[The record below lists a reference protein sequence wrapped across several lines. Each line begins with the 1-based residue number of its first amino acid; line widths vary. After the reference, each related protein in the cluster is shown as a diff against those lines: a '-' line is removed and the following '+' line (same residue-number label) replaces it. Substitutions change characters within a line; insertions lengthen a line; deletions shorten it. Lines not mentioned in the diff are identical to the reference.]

1 MTTGQ
6 TIIMVIGLV
15 LLAAIV
21 VAVFVASLFG
31 KDTECFERYRI
42 ARPKYYRNLKG
53 VCRFNGPLT
62 AIMSVGGIIAA
73 PFVAFD
79 RDGGVL
85 PAAAV
90 LVGSAMFLWLSVRW
104 FFWSLK
110 P

>member
-6 TIIMVIGLV
+6 MIIMVIVIV
-15 LLAAIV
+15 LLAAVV

-31 KDTECFERYRI
+31 RDTECFERYRT
-42 ARPKYYRNLKG
+42 ANPKYYRNLKG
-53 VCRFNGPLT
+53 VCRFNGPPT

-79 RDGGVL
+79 PDGGILRALAMLIVF
-85 PAAAV
+85 
-90 LVGSAMFLWLSVRW
+90 AMFLWLSVRW
-104 FFWSLK
+104 FLWSRE

>member
-6 TIIMVIGLV
+6 MIIMVIGLV
-15 LLAAIV
+15 ILAAVV

-31 KDTECFERYRI
+31 RDTECFERYRT
-42 ARPKYYRNLKG
+42 ANPKYYRNLKG
-53 VCRFNGPLT
+53 VCRFNSPLT
-62 AIMSVGGIIAA
+62 AILSVGGIIAA
-73 PFVAFD
+73 PFVAFHP
-79 RDGGVL
+79 GGGIL